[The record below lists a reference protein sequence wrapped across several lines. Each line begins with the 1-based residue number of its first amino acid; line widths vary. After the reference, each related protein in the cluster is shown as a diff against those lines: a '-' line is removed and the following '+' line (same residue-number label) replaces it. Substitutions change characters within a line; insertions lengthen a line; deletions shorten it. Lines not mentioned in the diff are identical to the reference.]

1 MIGLILLILLVIGLW
16 TGLVIAVKQDNDIV
30 EYFCGVFGMIASAG
44 LLSAIIYIC
53 VLPSNSDAFAR
64 ERDRVEIMVESI
76 NGKMTTEIINSII
89 SDALH
94 VNSKIE
100 DHRKHVDNKFS
111 GVFYSHK
118 IAEMELIELPEL
130 TVAVTNE
137 KTE

>member
-16 TGLVIAVKQDNDIV
+16 TGLVISVEQDNDIA
-30 EYFCGVFGMIASAG
+30 EYLCGLIGGIASVG
-44 LLSAIIYIC
+44 LLAAIICIC

-64 ERDRVEIMVESI
+64 ERDRVENLVESI
-76 NGKMTTEIINSII
+76 NGKMTTETINTIV
-89 SDALH
+89 SDALY
-94 VNSKIE
+94 VNNKIE
-100 DHRKHVDNKFS
+100 SHRRHVDSKFL